1 MTVGREASDGSVCDN
16 AAIHPAPS
24 ASPEP
29 RPASPVR
36 ILIVDDDPNARE
48 FMARALTRDGLVVDT
63 ASSGDDALRQL
74 RAVRFD
80 CVVVDLRMPG
90 MDGQELHRLTEETDP
105 DQARRF
111 IFVTGDTFSA
121 ETLEFL
127 DAPPEPSLM
136 MKPVDLTAL
145 RQCVADL
152 LEALTEGE
160 KKDGGAGSAP

>member
-16 AAIHPAPS
+16 APIHPAPS

-48 FMARALTRDGLVVDT
+48 FMARALTRDELVVDT

-105 DQARRF
+105 N
-111 IFVTGDTFSA
+111 
-121 ETLEFL
+121 
-127 DAPPEPSLM
+127 
-136 MKPVDLTAL
+136 
-145 RQCVADL
+145 
-152 LEALTEGE
+152 
-160 KKDGGAGSAP
+160 